1 MNRKIQVLAVAAWL
15 AAPGTPGVAAAA
27 SKSAPAAKSAPQAA
41 TAPLVSMS
49 RQMRDLVDRV
59 SPAVVQIS
67 AVAIAPVGGGR
78 TSAGNGFLGVER
90 RGGSGV
96 VVSKDGYI
104 VTNAH
109 VVESARSLD
118 VYLQRPAASDNPGR
132 SIVPAVRQR
141 VVATVVGVDLETDLA
156 VLKVP
161 ETALPALEFGDS
173 DQLGEGDL
181 VLAFGSPLGL
191 ANSVSMGVV
200 SAVGRQLRPDD
211 RMVYIQT
218 DTSINPGNSG
228 GPLVDMNGRV
238 VGINT
243 LIYSQSGGN
252 EGIGF
257 AAPSNIVHSV
267 YKQIR
272 ANGRVRRG
280 SIGVT
285 AQTITPSLAQGLG
298 LSQTW
303 GVVLADVHP
312 SSPAASAGLE
322 AGDIVT
328 ALDGKTMENGRQ
340 FDVNLYRHA
349 VGDSATVTVLRGDQ
363 RLIVRVPV
371 IAREDDPT
379 RIIDL
384 IKSERSLVAPLG
396 VLVVA
401 VDGGLAPVLP
411 WLRQSNGVLVVARS
425 ADAPGVVSGLEP
437 GDVILAV
444 NRAPVGTIDSLNRE
458 LSRVSSGAALVL
470 QVNRM
475 GSYRYVAMPPE

>member
-1 MNRKIQVLAVAAWL
+1 
-15 AAPGTPGVAAAA
+15 
-27 SKSAPAAKSAPQAA
+27 
-41 TAPLVSMS
+41 
-49 RQMRDLVDRV
+49 MRDLVDRV
-59 SPAVVQIS
+59 SPTVVQIA
-67 AVAIAPVGGGR
+67 AVAVAPVGGGR
-78 TSAGNGFLGVER
+78 STGSGIVGVER

-96 VVSKDGYI
+96 IVSKDGYI

-118 VYLQRPAASDNPGR
+118 VYLARPAAPANPGR
-132 SIVPAVRQR
+132 SIVHPVRQR
-141 VVATVVGVDLETDLA
+141 VVAAVVGVDLETDLA
-156 VLKVP
+156 VLKIP
-161 ETALPALEFGDS
+161 ETTLPALDFGDS

-191 ANSVSMGVV
+191 DNSVSMGVV

-257 AAPSNIVHSV
+257 AAPSNIVQAV

-298 LSQTW
+298 LSQPW

-312 SSPAASAGLE
+312 NSPAAAAGLE

-340 FDVNLYRHA
+340 FDVNLYRHS

-363 RLIVRVPV
+363 RLILRVPV

-411 WLRQSNGVLVVARS
+411 WLRQANGVLVVARS
-425 ADAPGVVSGLEP
+425 ADASSVVTGLEP

-444 NRAPVGTIDSLNRE
+444 NRNPVGTIDSLNKE